1 MMKKKLK
8 TNMMNKLKVLAA
20 GDLHGDTKSTEKLA
34 KRATEEKVDLV
45 ILCGD
50 LTTGDLKDFEKF
62 NKNLISPFVKRGHKV
77 LFIPGNHDRFA
88 TADFIAQVYG
98 ISNIHGYAAEYKGIG
113 IFGCGGANVGIEGL
127 AEEEIFSNLEKGFKR
142 ISQLDKKIMVTHVH
156 PSGGKIEKFSQ
167 FVPGSSGVN
176 EAIKKFKPNILL
188 CSHVHEAEGIEDT
201 VGKTKVIVVGK
212 TGKILE
218 L

>member
-1 MMKKKLK
+1 MKIM
-8 TNMMNKLKVLAA
+8 TNKLKILAA
-20 GDLHGDTKSTEKLA
+20 GDLHGDTKSTERLA
-34 KRATEEKVDLV
+34 ERATKEDVDLV

-50 LTTGDLKDFEKF
+50 LTRGELQDFEKF

-77 LFIPGNHDRFA
+77 LFIPGNHDSFA

-113 IFGCGGANVGIEGL
+113 IFGCGGANIGIEGL
-127 AEEEIFSNLEKGFKR
+127 TEREIFTTLEKGFKR
-142 ISQLDKKIMVTHVH
+142 VSQLDKKIMVTHVH

-167 FVPGSSGVN
+167 FVPGSEGVN
-176 EAIKKFKPNILL
+176 TAIKKFKPDVLL
-188 CSHVHEAEGIEDT
+188 CSHVHEAEGVEES
-201 VGKTKVIVVGK
+201 VGKTKIVVVGK
-212 TGKILE
+212 QGKILE